1 MSADEPA
8 QLTWENALHAIVL
21 SGNGSNGAYEVGV
34 LKALLQGVS
43 RSTQKRPVQPEIYT
57 GTSVGAFNAA
67 IMVSESEESDLA
79 AVEKLEDIWLNQVG
93 ASTQS
98 NRSVPRFRG
107 NPFDYAHPAFY
118 LPNPLKPLV
127 DLGRDS
133 VVVAQ
138 ALLQRAGNLL
148 GAANLTNPVS
158 QLQNFIFDFDWSILT
173 DTSPLQRLVQDVID
187 PAKIRRSPK
196 QLRLSLTN
204 WKSGTTRTFD
214 NHTLD
219 DEDAYRVVAASMAIP
234 GGMSPVAI
242 NLEEFVDGAVL
253 MRSPLQPAIKAAK
266 ELQNRVGKRRLIL
279 HVIYLDP
286 EYSPP
291 QERKGSFSTVY
302 RTFVLVF
309 SRAVNADIRRAENIN
324 RNLQLLD
331 LLREVDPIKTSTE
344 GEDRSE
350 VLELWRRLNK
360 ETAHSVELEIH
371 RYRSAKHLGGIM
383 DLFQFDMPRVK
394 GLINQGYQ
402 DAIDH
407 NCIDAECIGTLLKE
421 DEDDSQLRC

>member
-8 QLTWENALHAIVL
+8 QLTQDNALHAIVL

-43 RSTQKRPVQPEIYT
+43 QSTQKRPFQPEIYT

-79 AVEKLEDIWLNQVG
+79 AIEKLENIWVNQIG
-93 ASTQS
+93 ASMQS
-98 NRSVPRFRG
+98 NRGVPRFRG
-107 NPFDYAHPAFY
+107 NPFDYAQPVFY
-118 LPNPLKPLV
+118 LPNPLKPLL

-133 VVVAQ
+133 VVVAR
-138 ALLQRAGNLL
+138 ALLQRAGDFL

-158 QLQNFIFDFDWSILT
+158 QLQDLVFDFDWSLLT
-173 DTSPLQRLVQDVID
+173 DTSPLQSLAQDVID

-196 QLRLSLTN
+196 QLRLTVAN

-214 NHTLD
+214 NHALD
-219 DEDAYRVVAASMAIP
+219 DADAYRMVAASMAIP
-234 GGMSPVAI
+234 GGMPPVEI

-253 MRSPLQPAIKAAK
+253 MKNPLQPAIQAAK
-266 ELQNRVGKRRLIL
+266 ELQNGVRKRRLIL

-331 LLREVDPIKTSTE
+331 LLRDVDPIKTSTE
-344 GEDRSE
+344 GDDRSE

-383 DLFQFDMPRVK
+383 DLFQFNMDRVK
-394 GLINQGYQ
+394 GLIKQGYQ

-407 NCIDAECIGTLLKE
+407 NCEDAECIRTSLIEE
-421 DEDDSQLRC
+421 DVDSQLRG